1 MCTIVYKKY
10 SVDSKSLST
19 LLLVL
24 FWLVL
29 GLIVC
34 FIGLNN
40 VFAATYT
47 PDNFTAQL
55 FDNINGT
62 LSYQETNNEIVD
74 NKNIYYYGFIS
85 NLVANSAGGA
95 WGISSPIP
103 LINNHTYSMTIK
115 TQVIGCGT
123 TQLSSINRIG
133 IGPDMGFAKYA
144 YENNQYV
151 EELYSKTLNS
161 NLLQFVFKAK
171 TDSSYIIFPFSTS
184 SSCSNIEVVLYDIA
198 IEDLGSDG
206 ITQNEINTSLDN
218 QTNTINNS
226 IQNSTNTITGS
237 ITNSQNNINQNIDDM
252 EQSIIDSNKETQEV
266 IKDQFN
272 SCRDSYNLF
281 DKNSATLNSGVN
293 TSNGSLYQDT
303 SQFSTD
309 YIDISKYNSISTNGK
324 SNSIGSLYGA
334 LYDENKTF
342 LESITSSTDVLN
354 IKNSNAKYIRLTF
367 YKTYL
372 DNLMINEGS
381 ILLDYEPY
389 GEEIC
394 SNKIDETN
402 NQLGDLNNS
411 LNDSNVDG
419 SLGSAG
425 SFFDNFNTTDHGG
438 LSGII
443 TAPLVAINQMLNTS
457 CSPMTA
463 TFKGKELSLPCGYE
477 FWNRL
482 GAIQDFVNIVLG
494 GMLCYRII
502 IKLYKLIERIKNPE
516 DDRLEVMDL

>member
-19 LLLVL
+19 LALVL

-29 GLIVC
+29 GIIVC
-34 FIGLNN
+34 FIGIKNTY
-40 VFAATYT
+40 AATYT

-55 FDNINGT
+55 FDNINGS

-74 NKNIYYYGFIS
+74 NKNIYYYGFIN

-103 LINNHTYSMTIK
+103 LINNHTYSMTVK
-115 TQVIGCGT
+115 TQVVGCGT
-123 TQLSSINRIG
+123 TQLSNINRIG

-144 YENNQYV
+144 YENNQYA

-184 SSCSNIEVVLYDIA
+184 SSCSNKEVVLYDIA

-206 ITQNEINTSLDN
+206 ITQNEINTSLNN

-226 IQNSTNTITGS
+226 IQNSTDTITDE
-237 ITNSQNNINQNIDDM
+237 INDM
-252 EQSIIDSNKETQEV
+252 EQSIIDSNKETQDV

-272 SCRDSYNLF
+272 SCRDSVNLAYSV
-281 DKNSATLNSGVN
+281 NYSAGTANYWSLVSVTSTEIVEGETYTASVYLDSEGDSIVYWNDVSGVLPYK
-293 TSNGSLYQDT
+293 G
-303 SQFSTD
+303 FR
-309 YIDISKYNSISTNGK
+309 ISKGLNRYTYTFTAKKSASNISIILSKSDTND
-324 SNSIGSLYGA
+324 NYL
-334 LYDENKTF
+334 
-342 LESITSSTDVLN
+342 ITPSKLQIQKGDIATEFELPN
-354 IKNSNAKYIRLTF
+354 T
-367 YKTYL
+367 
-372 DNLMINEGS
+372 
-381 ILLDYEPY
+381 
-389 GEEIC
+389 EIC
-394 SNKIDETN
+394 TNKLDDTN
-402 NQLGDLNNS
+402 DKLNDLNNS
-411 LNDSNVDG
+411 LNNPNVDD

-425 SFFDNFNTTDHGG
+425 NFFDNFNTSDHGG

-457 CSPMTA
+457 CSPMTT

-477 FWNRL
+477 FWNKM
-482 GAIQDFVNIVLG
+482 GPIQDFVNLVLG
-494 GMLCYRII
+494 GLLCYQII
-502 IKLYKLIERIKNPE
+502 IKLYKLIEKIKNPE